1 MKKNLD
7 IVIVTDTYPPE
18 VNGVALSI
26 VRVVRHLRSA
36 RHRVRLVR
44 PRQQDEAA
52 NEGDLLVRGLPLPR
66 YPGLRFGLP
75 AWRRLLRAWR
85 EERPDVVHIVTEG
98 PLGWSAL
105 LAARQLGVPV
115 TSDYRTH
122 FDAYSSH
129 YGLGMLS
136 AAVRAVLR
144 AFHNRTDLTFV
155 PTAAL
160 EMQMKRQGYRR
171 LVRVGRGVD
180 TRLFNPQRRS
190 LELRTSWGVKPHDPV
205 FLYVGRLAPEKNL
218 ELVRAA
224 FAAIRCEQPDAR
236 LVWVG
241 DGPARRRMDDGR
253 PGEIFTGVLHGSEL
267 AAHYASAD
275 IFLFPSV
282 SETFGNVLLE
292 AMASGLAIV
301 AFDLAAAREHM
312 TDGVDASLLV
322 PACDGDELRA
332 AASFIHAARRLARQP
347 DRRRHLGRAA
357 RETAEGLTWPVV
369 LNRFEA
375 HLHACAAQPKA
386 ALGVAAAH

>member
-224 FAAIRCEQPDAR
+224 FDAIRCEQPDAR

-241 DGPARRRMDDGR
+241 DGPVRRRMDDGR

>member
-205 FLYVGRLAPEKNL
+205 FLYVGRLARKRTWNWCAPPSTPSAVSNRMRASCGWATVRRDDAWTTGDRVKFLPVCCTEVNL
-218 ELVRAA
+218 R
-224 FAAIRCEQPDAR
+224 RTTRR
-236 LVWVG
+236 LTSSSS
-241 DGPARRRMDDGR
+241 P
-253 PGEIFTGVLHGSEL
+253 
-267 AAHYASAD
+267 ASAK
-275 IFLFPSV
+275 PSATCCWRRWPADWP
-282 SETFGNVLLE
+282 SSPSIWPPR
-292 AMASGLAIV
+292 AS
-301 AFDLAAAREHM
+301 
-312 TDGVDASLLV
+312 T
-322 PACDGDELRA
+322 
-332 AASFIHAARRLARQP
+332 
-347 DRRRHLGRAA
+347 
-357 RETAEGLTWPVV
+357 
-369 LNRFEA
+369 
-375 HLHACAAQPKA
+375 
-386 ALGVAAAH
+386 

>member
-1 MKKNLD
+1 MKKSLD

-129 YGLGMLS
+129 DGLGMLS
-136 AAVRAVLR
+136 APVRAVLR

-180 TRLFNPQRRS
+180 TRLFNPQMRS
-190 LELRTSWGVKPHDPV
+190 LELRTGWGAKPHDPV

-224 FAAIRCEQPDAR
+224 FDAIRSEQPDAR

-357 RETAEGLTWPVV
+357 RETAESLIWPVV

>member
-1 MKKNLD
+1 MKKSLD

-129 YGLGMLS
+129 YGFGMLS
-136 AAVRAVLR
+136 ATVGAVLR

-180 TRLFNPQRRS
+180 TRLFNPQMRS
-190 LELRTSWGVKPHDPV
+190 LELRTGWGVKPQDPV
-205 FLYVGRLAPEKNL
+205 LLYVGRLAPEKNL

-224 FAAIRCEQPDAR
+224 FDAIRSEQPDAR

-357 RETAEGLTWPVV
+357 RETAESLIWPVV